1 MLLHAL
7 YERLCTAPLNR
18 LPCYGALEVIVTL
31 LLLLLL
37 AVFEMGGGNYR
48 KLPKARA
55 DSYRKVGPTDNEN

>member
-31 LLLLLL
+31 LLFFSAQGISDTEGEEKL
-37 AVFEMGGGNYR
+37 VR
-48 KLPKARA
+48 KCKRWN
-55 DSYRKVGPTDNEN
+55 DH